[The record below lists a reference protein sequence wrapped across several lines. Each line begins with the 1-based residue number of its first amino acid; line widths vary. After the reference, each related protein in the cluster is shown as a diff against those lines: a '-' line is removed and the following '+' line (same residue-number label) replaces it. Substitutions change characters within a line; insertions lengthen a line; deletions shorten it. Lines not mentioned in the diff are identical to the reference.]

1 MLESLRAASQ
11 GWIGRS
17 ILAIVMGFIILSFA
31 IWGIGDIFRN
41 FGANKLASV
50 GGSEITTEAYRNAY
64 QTELQRLQRQ
74 ARRAITNDEARM
86 FGLDRQVLAR
96 LVSGAAL
103 DEQAKS
109 LGLAISDQDLAKT
122 IVNDDSFK
130 GINGSFDRQ
139 RFEELLRD
147 NGLTEKGFVRDQRNV
162 YLRHEIT
169 DALIFG
175 LAVPKAMLEPIH
187 RYQSETRSVGYFVLP
202 PSAAGEI
209 PPPSQEELQKYFDDR
224 AQGYR
229 TPEFRKL
236 VTLTL
241 TPASLAKP
249 EAVSEAQAQKRY
261 EEVKNERF
269 TSPEKRAIEQ
279 IVFPDEAAATA
290 ARMEIDQGK
299 TFDALI
305 AERKLTSKDVDLG
318 LVTRDALVDKG
329 VADAAF
335 ALPEGAVSAPVKA
348 QFGSILLRVTKII
361 PASLKPFAEVED
373 DLKHEIALAQAKGE
387 AANLHDQIEDQRSSG
402 KSLAEAAKTVGLEV
416 RSIDAIDTA
425 GHDKQGAPVQGLVNG
440 AALLKAAFASDVG
453 VDNDTLTMADG
464 GYQWFEVASID
475 PARQQKLDEV
485 KPQVEKAWRDDET
498 AKRLSA
504 KSADLIKKID
514 EGTSLDQVAQ
524 EAGNLTVEQANDV
537 KRSGSAS
544 LPANAVAQIFN
555 VGVHGAGSVADT
567 KGGRILFQVTD
578 AAVPPM
584 DITAKDLAAL
594 SNEVKNG
601 LIDDM
606 ISQYLAKLESD
617 LGTRVNMQALTAA
630 TGAY

>member
-1 MLESLRAASQ
+1 MRYVPFLIWPGDFKYAPESRHESEISRTMLESLRAASQ

-318 LVTRDALVDKG
+318 
-329 VADAAF
+329 
-335 ALPEGAVSAPVKA
+335 
-348 QFGSILLRVTKII
+348 
-361 PASLKPFAEVED
+361 
-373 DLKHEIALAQAKGE
+373 
-387 AANLHDQIEDQRSSG
+387 
-402 KSLAEAAKTVGLEV
+402 
-416 RSIDAIDTA
+416 
-425 GHDKQGAPVQGLVNG
+425 
-440 AALLKAAFASDVG
+440 
-453 VDNDTLTMADG
+453 
-464 GYQWFEVASID
+464 
-475 PARQQKLDEV
+475 
-485 KPQVEKAWRDDET
+485 
-498 AKRLSA
+498 
-504 KSADLIKKID
+504 
-514 EGTSLDQVAQ
+514 
-524 EAGNLTVEQANDV
+524 
-537 KRSGSAS
+537 
-544 LPANAVAQIFN
+544 
-555 VGVHGAGSVADT
+555 
-567 KGGRILFQVTD
+567 
-578 AAVPPM
+578 
-584 DITAKDLAAL
+584 
-594 SNEVKNG
+594 
-601 LIDDM
+601 
-606 ISQYLAKLESD
+606 
-617 LGTRVNMQALTAA
+617 
-630 TGAY
+630 